1 MRRQAGYWGIVLL
14 AISLAACGARGQRAE
29 VDDQS
34 RHVREPDQPFREVV
48 AGDTLYS
55 IAWENGRDYR
65 ELARWNDIDPPF
77 LIKPGRRL
85 RLHPPEPGAAASET
99 TPLSENGHYRVVKG
113 DTLYGI
119 ARRHGVDHQ
128 DLAKWNNLRP
138 PYRIRPGQTLRL
150 SAGRTGSTRA
160 TRRPGTPAKPQGKP
174 QSTPVLS
181 AGKVRWRWPTQG
193 EVIARYTGTRKNKGI
208 DIAGR
213 PGQKI
218 LAAASGEVVY
228 QGSGLRGYGRLV
240 IIKHTEEFLSA
251 YAHCDRIYV
260 KEGDVLKT
268 GTLIAGMGSSGTNRT
283 KLHFEIR
290 YRGNPVNP
298 LKYLPRK

>member
-1 MRRQAGYWGIVLL
+1 MRRPAGFLGVLL
-14 AISLAACGARGQRAE
+14 LATGLAACSGNGRRPE

-34 RHVREPDQPFREVV
+34 RHMREPDQPVREVV

-65 ELARWNDIDPPF
+65 ELAQWNGVEPPY
-77 LIKPGRRL
+77 LIKPGMRL
-85 RLHPPEPGAAASET
+85 RLYPPASGEVNSQPAAVSD
-99 TPLSENGHYRVVKG
+99 SGRYRVVKG

-119 ARRHGVDHQ
+119 ARRHGVSHKA
-128 DLAKWNNLRP
+128 LARWNGIRP
-138 PYRIRPGQTLRL
+138 PYRIRPGQTLKL
-150 SAGRTGSTRA
+150 SGAGAGSSKPA
-160 TRRPGTPAKPQGKP
+160 SRPIKTARSNSKQ
-174 QSTPVLS
+174 PVEAS
-181 AGKVRWRWPTQG
+181 RGKVRWRWPTRGQ
-193 EVIARYTGTRKNKGI
+193 VVARYTGTRQNKGI
-208 DIAGR
+208 DIAGKS
-213 PGQKI
+213 GQKI
-218 LAAASGEVVY
+218 LAAATGEVVY
-228 QGSGLRGYGRLV
+228 QGAGLRGYGRLV
-240 IIKHTEEFLSA
+240 IIKHTDEYLSA

-260 KEGDVLKT
+260 KEGDVLKI